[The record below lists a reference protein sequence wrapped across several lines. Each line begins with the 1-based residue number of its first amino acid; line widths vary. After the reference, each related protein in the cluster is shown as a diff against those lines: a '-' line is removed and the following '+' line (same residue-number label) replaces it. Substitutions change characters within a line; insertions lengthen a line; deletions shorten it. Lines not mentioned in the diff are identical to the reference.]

1 MEYDYGD
8 WKLNIVSRVIEFG
21 YCDWKLNFKCIMSIV
36 GLITSCSIMIWNVI
50 MYYILTPLIGYI
62 FNLSFFWSLIIIM
75 VLQSLL
81 LACICFQLIRMCLS
95 LVPADYIDKLNEDHQ
110 LFDPDWYSNMY
121 PVLIQK
127 MISVKVNIVSCI
139 TVGPPTVGKTTLK
152 EQLLLPDDDISLP
165 LSERPSERP
174 PSTPTID
181 SVKKVGIR
189 LQQSN
194 AKNQANQFIANNGT
208 WKSLTK
214 GEEFIAAIASIAD
227 VIFAIEKRND
237 AKLRENKRIPCHCFQ
252 INCFFVCL
260 CTAPTWVASVL
271 NSFIG
276 TSSTGIMA
284 STSFL
289 FCIIAISVVTAAL
302 IVIAISCCFYKILFH
317 KEENLVLQALKNKNT
332 VELQKFFR
340 GNLIIHFRDTGG
352 QPEFHEVVP
361 ALVPHSNLYLLMF
374 NLNEELN
381 TQYNVTYKASED
393 DITDPYQSSFTVK
406 QTLLQLLAS
415 IQSLNHSSQGTP
427 SNAFIIGT
435 HKDLLVDKETCIN
448 QIQQELEK
456 EIKGTDWYTSDTI
469 LTTPDGHL
477 MLPINTYN
485 KDDINQVKNVI
496 SKSIAIRQIPVPI
509 QWLALYFHIEE
520 MKKPVMKINEFKN
533 LAHKCN
539 IDIDDGN
546 KFDEVVTFLQST
558 VGSIRYFGNVLELK
572 DIVIT
577 DPQILFNL
585 VNDLIVCTFNFKN
598 LRTVGSRHQIER
610 FRSSGRFKKKSLKRC
625 EVVKNGSLT
634 EDQVISILQ
643 HLNIIAPVG
652 INDEGE
658 EEYFLPCVLVH
669 APVSTQPTSINTTDY
684 SPLLIT
690 FKCGYIQRGVF
701 SCLISSILCTKS
713 QWVLASEKIYRNQI
727 KLYGRNC
734 GHFVF
739 IRNYIKYLE
748 VTIMLCQGSTII
760 NVPFAEIKEL
770 LSDHLTCVMQKLGYS
785 FKDTQFLFSFY
796 CSCGSQP
803 HPAVSVPNAN
813 PPHTKC
819 TFDPSLTTTMTSD
832 KVIWFQS
839 KYDSPF

>member
-1 MEYDYGD
+1 
-8 WKLNIVSRVIEFG
+8 
-21 YCDWKLNFKCIMSIV
+21 
-36 GLITSCSIMIWNVI
+36 
-50 MYYILTPLIGYI
+50 
-62 FNLSFFWSLIIIM
+62 M

-81 LACICFQLIRMCLS
+81 LTCICIQFLRMCLS
-95 LVPADYIDKLNEDHQ
+95 LAPVDYIDKLNKDHWM
-110 LFDPDWYSNMY
+110 LDPDWYSNMY

-127 MISVKVNIVSCI
+127 RISVKVNIVSCI
-139 TVGPPTVGKTTLK
+139 TVGPPTVGKTTFK
-152 EQLLLPDDDISLP
+152 KQLLLPDNISLR
-165 LSERPSERP
+165 LSKRP

-181 SVKKVGIR
+181 RVKKVGIR

-214 GEEFIAAIASIAD
+214 VEEFIAVIASIA
-227 VIFAIEKRND
+227 VGEIFAIEKRNS
-237 AKLRENKRIPCHCFQ
+237 AKLCENKMIPGHCFL
-252 INCFFVCL
+252 INFFVCL

-271 NSFIG
+271 NNFIG

-302 IVIAISCCFYKILFH
+302 IVIAISCCYAFCKRLVH

-332 VELQKFFR
+332 VKLQKFFH

-374 NLNEELN
+374 NLNEDLN
-381 TQYNVTYKASED
+381 KQYKVTYKASED

-406 QTLLQLLAS
+406 QTLLQLLVS
-415 IQSLNHSSQGTP
+415 IQSLNHSSQGIP

-435 HKDLLVDKETCIN
+435 HKDLLVNEETRIN
-448 QIQQELEK
+448 QIQQELEE

-469 LTTPDGHL
+469 ITTLDGQL
-477 MLPINTYN
+477 MLPINTHN
-485 KDDINQVKNVI
+485 KNDIDQVKNAI
-496 SKSIAIRQIPVPI
+496 SKSIAVQQISVPI
-509 QWLALYFHIEE
+509 QWLALYFHIEK
-520 MKKPVMKINEFKN
+520 MNKSVMHINEFKN
-533 LAHKCN
+533 LAHRCN
-539 IDIDDGN
+539 IDDEN
-546 KFDEVVTFLQST
+546 EFDAVVTFLQST
-558 VGSIRYFGNVLELK
+558 LGSIRYFGNVLEMK

-577 DPQILFNL
+577 DPQILFDL
-585 VNDLIVCTFNFKN
+585 VSELIVCTFNFKN
-598 LRTVGSRHQIER
+598 LRTVGSRHQTER
-610 FRSSGRFKKKSLKRC
+610 FRSSGHFKRQSLKRC
-625 EVVKNGSLT
+625 EVVKNGLLT

-652 INDEGE
+652 INDKGE

-669 APVSTQPTSINTTDY
+669 APVSTQPASINTTGY

-690 FKCGYIQRGVF
+690 FKCGYIPRGVF
-701 SCLISSILCTKS
+701 SCLISSILCAKS
-713 QWVLASEKIYRNQI
+713 QWVLASEKIYRNQV

-770 LSDHLTCVMQKLGYS
+770 LSDHLTCVIQKLGYS

-796 CSCGSQP
+796 CSCGSQS

-819 TFDPSLTTTMTSD
+819 TFDPSLTTTMTPD
-832 KVIWFQS
+832 KTIWFQG
-839 KYDSPF
+839 KYDSTF